1 MPFFTGTAELMGVP
15 NVSGK
20 QLKNEKDSA
29 VSDHL
34 LLSHSF
40 WNFQLL

>member
-34 LLSHSF
+34 LQC
-40 WNFQLL
+40 N

>member
-1 MPFFTGTAELMGVP
+1 MPFFTETAELMGVS

-29 VSDHL
+29 VSDDL
-34 LLSHSF
+34 L
-40 WNFQLL
+40 QCK